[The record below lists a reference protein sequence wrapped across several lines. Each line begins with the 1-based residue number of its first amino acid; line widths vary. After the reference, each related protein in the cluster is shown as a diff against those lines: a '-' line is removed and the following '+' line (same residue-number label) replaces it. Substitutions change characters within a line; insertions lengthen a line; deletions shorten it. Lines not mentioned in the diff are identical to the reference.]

1 MKARNTALSVA
12 FCLFLAGPA
21 FMAGVDKAGVFQLPD
36 WATSES
42 AAYLSGGITEADV
55 KSHLS
60 LKGFSSQKLQKDIEA
75 TVGNNIPLKA
85 TALLANAGL
94 QRSVIGLSNQMW
106 RFPCYPT
113 FFGSDYVLIPQE
125 HAVAAMPLPAG
136 GATSNAL
143 RKFGKSVASFAEK
156 NPDIRCVVY
165 VADISNTSL
174 ANPAHSLVSNSLS
187 TNEVAGEIQAGVAK
201 GVPVVAS
208 HTGDDVTSYYQLFF
222 RSDHHWNA
230 RGAALAFE
238 DIMQSL
244 GAEGRDFKFKL
255 LDGPVYSGAYSR
267 NSLCIVD
274 DVPFDID
281 FDFNQEVMETA
292 RGQVDGNQHVVYDDA
307 SEQAKH
313 WQFYD
318 LFYELFPHTRSGVG
332 SGNVLLVSDS
342 FGGAL
347 VRPFGLAFEN
357 VWVRNTLH
365 ASSKTEER
373 LSDIVSSCDI
383 DTVIFVGHA
392 TNYSSFESRNPRFF
406 G

>member
-1 MKARNTALSVA
+1 MKARNAALSIV

-21 FMAGVDKAGVFQLPD
+21 FMAGVDKASIFQLPG

-42 AAYLSGGITEADV
+42 AAYLSGGITEVDV

-60 LKGFSSQKLQKDIEA
+60 LKGFSSQNLQKDIEA

-94 QRSVIGLSNQMW
+94 QRFAIGLSNQVW

-113 FFGSDYVLIPQE
+113 FFGSDYVSIPQE
-125 HAVAAMPLPAG
+125 HAVAAMPLPAEE
-136 GATSNAL
+136 ATSKSL

-165 VADISNTSL
+165 VADVSNTSL
-174 ANPAHSLVSNSLS
+174 ANPARSLVSDSLS
-187 TNEVAGEIQAGVAK
+187 TIEAAGEIQAGATR
-201 GVPVVAS
+201 GASVVTS
-208 HTGDDVTSYYQLFF
+208 RTGDDMASYYQLFF

-244 GAEGRDFKFKL
+244 GAEGRDFKFKPV
-255 LDGPVYSGAYSR
+255 DGPLYSGAYSR
-267 NSLCIVD
+267 NSLCVVD
-274 DVPFDID
+274 DVPLDID
-281 FDFNQEVMETA
+281 FDFGQEVMETA
-292 RGQVDGNQHVVYDDA
+292 RGQVNGNQHVVYDDA

-332 SGNVLLVSDS
+332 SGNALLVSDS

-365 ASSKTEER
+365 ASSKTEDR
-373 LSDIVSSCDI
+373 LSDIVSSCEI

-392 TNYSSFESRNPRFF
+392 ANYSSFEARNPRFF
-406 G
+406 